1 MKPITSFLIAAVLFV
16 VSEAYLAYFGYVKIY
31 VIFFIPVFVSS
42 SIVAFL
48 PLLFFLL
55 PVIYSLRSVDE
66 SYSYYFPGKENH
78 EENLERQRNETRFGG
93 VVMIGPIPIVFG
105 KGISGKVLIILA
117 AIMLLLIIAWFVLSK

>member
-1 MKPITSFLIAAVLFV
+1 MKTITSFLIAAVLFV

-66 SYSYYFPGKENH
+66 SYSYYIPGTENH
-78 EENLERQRNETRFGG
+78 EENLDRRKNETRFGG
-93 VVMIGPIPIVFG
+93 VVMVGPIPIVFG

-117 AIMLLLIIAWFVLSK
+117 AIMLVLIIAWFVLSK